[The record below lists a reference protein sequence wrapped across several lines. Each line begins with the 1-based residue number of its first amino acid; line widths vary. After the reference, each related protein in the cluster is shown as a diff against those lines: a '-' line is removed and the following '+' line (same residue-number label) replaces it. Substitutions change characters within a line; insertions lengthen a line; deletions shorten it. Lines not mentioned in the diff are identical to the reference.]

1 MVDRADLNRAAE
13 FWTEALGYVRV
24 GEPDGPYRVLL
35 PADGKGIEVLLQ
47 RVSDV
52 KTAESRIHL
61 DLRTKDLDE
70 EVERICAL
78 GATRLTTEAGEEAGW
93 RWHVLADPD
102 GNELCVLEPPPRYWA
117 RAGTDV

>member
-1 MVDRADLNRAAE
+1 M
-13 FWTEALGYVRV
+13 
-24 GEPDGPYRVLL
+24 
-35 PADGKGIEVLLQ
+35 LLQ

-61 DLRTKDLDE
+61 DLRLGGESSRTKSADPLDLLI
-70 EVERICAL
+70 EVLRPV
-78 GATRLTTEAGEEAGW
+78 EEAGW
-93 RWHVLADPD
+93 RCHVLADPD